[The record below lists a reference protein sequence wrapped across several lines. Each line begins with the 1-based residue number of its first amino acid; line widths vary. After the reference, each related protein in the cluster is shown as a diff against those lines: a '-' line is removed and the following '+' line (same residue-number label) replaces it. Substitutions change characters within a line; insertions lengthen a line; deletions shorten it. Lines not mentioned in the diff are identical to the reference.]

1 MGGDRRNE
9 KGKKREQ
16 SAAISAAKKGERI
29 DIRAGERLDNLLKDG
44 WGKWNSERGR
54 KIHWEGVF
62 VLFLML
68 STEYLLY
75 IFRHE
80 VSDFDHILG
89 GIDVTFLALK
99 GKAFNLLRQ
108 LMTTTTS
115 RQRTV

>member
-16 SAAISAAKKGERI
+16 SAAISAAKKGERRI

-75 IFRHE
+75 IFRY
-80 VSDFDHILG
+80 DKYQILT
-89 GIDVTFLALK
+89 ISRAEFMLLFLLK
-99 GKAFNLLRQ
+99 VKLL
-108 LMTTTTS
+108 TCY
-115 RQRTV
+115 VN